1 LSSIERLLENN
12 GDTIADTEGAQSLTP
27 QQRGARSGMLFA
39 VVGLLLI
46 PLTFL
51 LRAFVVDK
59 MIYLLI
65 PASICFLAGIV
76 RVLYSLFLEESN
88 GESMREAFSAI
99 WHPQGRLAGVAPV
112 ALPPRRASVNDF
124 ASVKRDTDEIAMPPQ
139 SVTERT
145 TQLFDERGSDSV

>member
-1 LSSIERLLENN
+1 MENN
-12 GDTIADTEGAQSLTP
+12 GDAAAIAGAQRLTP
-27 QQRGARSGMLFA
+27 QQRGTRSGMLFA

-76 RVLYSLFLEESN
+76 RMLYALFLEESN
-88 GESMREAFSAI
+88 GESMRESFSAI

-124 ASVKRDTDEIAMPPQ
+124 ASGKKDTDKIAMPPQ